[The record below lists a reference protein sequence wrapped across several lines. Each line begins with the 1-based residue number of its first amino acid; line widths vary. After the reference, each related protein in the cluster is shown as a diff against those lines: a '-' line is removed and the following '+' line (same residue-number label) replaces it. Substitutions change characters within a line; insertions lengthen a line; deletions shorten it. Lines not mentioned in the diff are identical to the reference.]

1 MEEEERKRTRRKGG
15 KIRAGKGDMGK
26 GMGGKGRN
34 CNEGK
39 EEENIEKDKH
49 EL

>member
-15 KIRAGKGDMGK
+15 KIRAGKGDMG
-26 GMGGKGRN
+26 GKGRN

-39 EEENIEKDKH
+39 EEENIGKDKH